1 MGLSIFRRIPD
12 AVRAALEAEGIVH
25 LEELVTAVVSTR
37 YIRMPSLYARG
48 RLSRG
53 KGSIAITRKRLYVH
67 TTWTGQVLVG
77 QLINIAWDQPE
88 MDALTFSIDEKKRRL
103 VIEIAE
109 ISRIRN
115 DAEGGFKVALGCAD
129 PPATLPLI
137 EDLRRPRS

>member
-12 AVRAALEAEGIVH
+12 SVRTELEAEGVVH

-37 YIRMPSLYARG
+37 YLRTPDLYARG
-48 RLSRG
+48 RISRG
-53 KGSIAITRKRLYVH
+53 KGSIAVTRKRLYVH

-77 QLINIAWDQPE
+77 PIIDVSFDRPE
-88 MDALTFSIDEKKRRL
+88 IEALDLSIDGEKRRL

-109 ISRIRN
+109 ISLIRS

-129 PPATLPLI
+129 PAATLSLI
-137 EDLRRPRS
+137 EDLR